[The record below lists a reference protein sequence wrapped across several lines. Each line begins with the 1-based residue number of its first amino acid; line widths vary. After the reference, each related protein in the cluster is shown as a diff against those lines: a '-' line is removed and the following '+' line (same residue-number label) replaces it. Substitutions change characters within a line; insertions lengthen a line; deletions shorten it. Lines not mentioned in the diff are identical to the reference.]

1 MSQITWVPMHGLTII
16 CLNYISGFSLLTND
30 ILCPKIS
37 LNFNNIDNM
46 LTISWLNYTSGRWQ
60 QQEGRQLTVLW
71 QPKYK
76 SLKVSQK
83 TDGITIKIQTTILS
97 RSPSGKILVLIKVPP
112 KKWRH
117 PNKNLH
123 TGKNPGI
130 LMGVIIQYRS
140 LSGTNYRCAQFT
152 GIHPHRLAHEPA

>member
-1 MSQITWVPMHGLTII
+1 MHGLTIT
-16 CLNYISGFSLLTND
+16 CLNYISGFSLLIND

-37 LNFNNIDNM
+37 LNFNKKGDNSLFYGSQNI
-46 LTISWLNYTSGRWQ
+46 S
-60 QQEGRQLTVLW
+60 LW
-71 QPKYK
+71 RYHR
-76 SLKVSQK
+76 K
-83 TDGITIKIQTTILS
+83 TDGIIIKIQTTIQY

-130 LMGVIIQYRS
+130 LMGVIIQCRS
-140 LSGTNYRCAQFT
+140 LIGTNYRCAQFT

>member
-1 MSQITWVPMHGLTII
+1 MHGLTII
-16 CLNYISGFSLLTND
+16 CLNYISGFSLLIND

-37 LNFNNIDNM
+37 LNFNNM
-46 LTISWLNYTSGRWQ
+46 LTISWLNYTSGWQ
-60 QQEGRQLTVLW
+60 CNKKGDNSLFYGRQNISLW
-71 QPKYK
+71 RYHR
-76 SLKVSQK
+76 K

-97 RSPSGKILVLIKVPP
+97 RSPSGKILVITKEPQ
-112 KKWRH
+112 KNWRH
-117 PNKNLH
+117 PNKNLN

-130 LMGVIIQYRS
+130 LMGVIIQCRS

>member
-1 MSQITWVPMHGLTII
+1 MHGLTFI

-30 ILCPKIS
+30 ILCPKIP
-37 LNFNNIDNM
+37 LNFNNM
-46 LTISWLNYTSGRWQ
+46 LTISWLNYTSGRQ
-60 QQEGRQLTVLW
+60 CNKKRDNSLFYGRQNISLW
-71 QPKYK
+71 RYHR
-76 SLKVSQK
+76 K

-97 RSPSGKILVLIKVPP
+97 RSPSGKILVLTKEPQ
-112 KKWRH
+112 KNWRH

-140 LSGTNYRCAQFT
+140 LSCLITGVHSLQVCIHIVWHTN
-152 GIHPHRLAHEPA
+152 LL